1 MFLQFCEKNRGQSG
15 FGDYKC
21 RTQKK
26 TKDHVVCRIAKCGKT
41 VGPTLRGFRVQDF
54 TISNAKHQHTTT
66 PELRKCEWNVGPTLR
81 GFGVRDFGVQNF
93 GVYEHLTH
101 KQNEIRNVE
110 LRNEIRVWA
119 QQFRVSVFGKAKEL
133 RIYVTS
139 KSRMPKYQFCI

>member
-1 MFLQFCEKNRGQSG
+1 MFLQFCEKTEVNRVSAI
-15 FGDYKC
+15 
-21 RTQKK
+21 TNAEHKK

-41 VGPTLRGFRVQDF
+41 VGPTLRGFGVQDF

-81 GFGVRDFGVQNF
+81 GFTGSNGFRVRNF

-133 RIYVTS
+133 HIYVTS